1 MEAFYQAVFWK
12 ILHILLYISLTK
24 QYTACVFVGCG
35 DSSDKNTSSDASAPM
50 TFSRRPM

>member
-24 QYTACVFVGCG
+24 QYTACYDFKKGG
-35 DSSDKNTSSDASAPM
+35 YQ
-50 TFSRRPM
+50 